1 MVERVYHG
9 KVGLQQRVLPAY
21 RAPFFDALAQACTGG
36 LSVLAGQP
44 LPGENIA
51 HVEHLQVARYVPVS
65 NYHLLDPSS
74 SLYQCWQGG
83 VQRWLEN
90 WQPDVLILEANPRY
104 LSNRS
109 AICWMHARQRPVLG
123 WGLGA
128 PPIRGGNLLKRL
140 FLRWRLRSR
149 SIFLKSFD
157 GWIAYSRRGAEE
169 YRALGLP
176 PERIFTAFNAVTPRP
191 KAPIPPRPRVFTSAP
206 VVLFVGRLQ
215 ARKRVD
221 LLLHACS
228 ALPPELQPRLVIVG
242 DGPSKSELQGLAAGL
257 FPSAEFTG
265 EQHGV
270 ELEQYFQAA
279 DLFVLP
285 GTGGLAVQQ
294 AMAFGLPVIVA
305 AGDGTQD
312 DLVRPANGW
321 QVPPNDVNALTNVLH
336 TALADAQQLRRM
348 GNESYRIVVEE
359 VNLEVMVSVFIQAL
373 TSTFS
378 AGVVSAVN

>member
-1 MVERVYHG
+1 MAERVFHG

-36 LSVLAGQP
+36 LSIFAGQP
-44 LPGENIA
+44 LPGENITSI
-51 HVEHLQVARYVPVS
+51 ERLQVARYVLAR
-65 NYHLLDPSS
+65 NYHLSDPSS
-74 SLYQCWQGG
+74 SWYQCWQGG
-83 VQRWLEN
+83 VQPWLED

-109 AICWMHARQRPVLG
+109 AMRWMHARQRPVLG

-128 PPIRGGNLLKRL
+128 PPIRGGNLLNRL
-140 FLRWRLRSR
+140 ILPWRLRSR
-149 SIFLKSFD
+149 AVFLKSFD
-157 GWIAYSRRGAEE
+157 GLIAYSLRGAQE
-169 YRALGLP
+169 YCALGLP
-176 PERIFTAFNAVTPRP
+176 AERIFMACNAVAPRP
-191 KAPIPPRPRVFTSAP
+191 KTPIPLRPPMFTGAP

-228 ALPPELQPRLVIVG
+228 ALSPELRPRLLIVG
-242 DGPSKSELQGLAAGL
+242 DGPSRSELQELAARL

-265 EQHGV
+265 EQHGA

-294 AMAFGLPVIVA
+294 AMAYGLPVIVA
-305 AGDGTQD
+305 QGDGTQD
-312 DLVRPANGW
+312 DLVRPTNGW
-321 QVPPNDVNALTNVLH
+321 QVPPNDLTALIAALQI
-336 TALADAQQLRRM
+336 ALADVSRLRRM

-359 VNLEVMVSVFIQAL
+359 VNLEAMVSAFIQAL
-373 TSTFS
+373 TMISD
-378 AGVVSAVN
+378 G